1 MIESTVI
8 GAVEMTAIST
18 KAKFSM
24 VVVTMMLIGG
34 RMMVGVEIGRIKS
47 MMLGETREVI
57 GVVGID
63 GTIMIVMAMILI
75 ELYDCFWS

>member
-24 VVVTMMLIGG
+24 VVVITMLIGG